1 MVECWSL
8 QRETTQ
14 TTQLH
19 TIAVTNY
26 TQSLE
31 TVDVHARVMDSG
43 LAMNPHVSRHIVIC
57 SVVLLHEATLAHK
70 YDLYLGNILKFSVA

>member
-8 QRETTQ
+8 QRETTL

-43 LAMNPHVSRHIVIC
+43 LAMNPHVSRCIVIC
-57 SVVLLHEATLAHK
+57 SVMLHEATLAHK
-70 YDLYLGNILKFSVA
+70 YDLYLSNILKFSVA